1 MAAEELAIKR
11 LGGKFWS
18 GRFSELEGES
28 CRGGPNE
35 ESLL

>member
-1 MAAEELAIKR
+1 MATEELAIQR

-28 CRGGPNE
+28 CRGGWSD
-35 ESLL
+35 ESLW

>member
-1 MAAEELAIKR
+1 MATEELAIKR

-18 GRFSELEGES
+18 GRFSEFEGES
-28 CRGGPNE
+28 CRGGSSE